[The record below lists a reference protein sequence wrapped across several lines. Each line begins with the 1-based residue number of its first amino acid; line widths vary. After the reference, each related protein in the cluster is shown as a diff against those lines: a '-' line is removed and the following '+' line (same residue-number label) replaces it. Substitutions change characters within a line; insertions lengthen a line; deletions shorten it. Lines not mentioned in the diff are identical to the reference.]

1 MNYVR
6 PGRIGMTRIWAS
18 RGRRRMLA
26 VLLTGAENLHAE
38 RIGSAASV
46 GSGSVYPFLAD
57 LVAAGWADRE
67 KRRVGSQQMW
77 CYSLTPRGRVVAA
90 AELNL
95 VMPQSAEP
103 QGADPGA
110 RH

>member
-18 RGRRRMLA
+18 RGRRRVLA

-46 GSGSVYPFLAD
+46 GSGGLYPFLLH
-57 LVAAGWADRE
+57 LVTEGWAVRE
-67 KRRVGSQQMW
+67 KRKVGSQLLW
-77 CYSLTPRGRVVAA
+77 CYSLTPAGRVVAA

-95 VMPQSAEP
+95 VMPQKAEP